1 MSEKQESVMSKLER
15 FDIKTETKI
24 LNALSKI
31 FSEMTCLVSEEDICL
46 VENVLVTDG
55 AHVCLVVAK
64 TNRAKLILR
73 RFYDPELTHK
83 EPCLTFRDSRNNIEA
98 GNSLYSL
105 DYFLSIQKVIKEVSD
120 HFQIKLGTDS
130 PCIVETDDFRFL
142 LAPRIESE

>member
-15 FDIKTETKI
+15 FDIKTEAKI
-24 LNALSKI
+24 LKALSGI

-46 VENVLVTDG
+46 VENVLVTDE

-64 TNRAKLILR
+64 TSRAKLILR
-73 RFYDPELTHK
+73 RFYDPERTHK
-83 EPCLTFRDSRNNIEA
+83 EPCLTFRDSRNNIMA

-105 DYFLSIQKVIKEVSD
+105 DYFMSILKVIKEVSN

-130 PCIVETDDFRFL
+130 PCIVETEDFRFL